1 MLKIKLFYDDGG
13 EEEFFDVV
21 KVEVEQ
27 DEPEI
32 VDEDSEDAD
41 YS

>member
-1 MLKIKLFYDDGG
+1 MLKIKLSYEDG
-13 EEEFFDVV
+13 EEEVFFDVA

-32 VDEDSEDAD
+32 VDEDIDDDD